1 MLTVLT
7 LVVFMD
13 QDYGMRSVK
22 TRLILAGL
30 NEIEEYGIKNFSLR
44 RVALG
49 AQVSCAAPYRHFK
62 DKDDFIKEII
72 KYIGSQWQILFDEI
86 KSSHQ
91 NDLKTIIKN
100 SSISYVRFWLGN
112 TNFRTIL
119 MSSPSATTLIGFDS
133 GLEELMDKYFNHE
146 AFAKRKFFIIR
157 SLVYGAILL
166 SGFNDPEQILNGLS
180 IALDKEI

>member
-62 DKDDFIKEII
+62 DKDDFI
-72 KYIGSQWQILFDEI
+72 
-86 KSSHQ
+86 
-91 NDLKTIIKN
+91 
-100 SSISYVRFWLGN
+100 
-112 TNFRTIL
+112 
-119 MSSPSATTLIGFDS
+119 
-133 GLEELMDKYFNHE
+133 
-146 AFAKRKFFIIR
+146 
-157 SLVYGAILL
+157 
-166 SGFNDPEQILNGLS
+166 
-180 IALDKEI
+180 